1 MSLLEVMLALA
12 VLAILLVS
20 LVLVLTGGLRLIS
33 QADRSDQANA
43 LALHMMERIKE
54 RSVAPVE
61 GHFDGR
67 AIPTPQVL
75 GFPPSPYPKAELERD
90 FEFAVRVVAHSE
102 RLWHVKV
109 EVYEDESRAAT
120 MEGFVL
126 R

>member
-54 RSVAPVE
+54 RSVIPVE
-61 GHFDGR
+61 GDFDGR
-67 AIPTPQVL
+67 ASPTPQVL
-75 GFPPSPYPKAELERD
+75 GFPPTPYPKAELERN
-90 FEFAVRVVAHSE
+90 FEFVVRVAAHSE

-109 EVYEDESRAAT
+109 EVYEDESRAAS